1 MNHYFVEFGM
11 VIEVDAE
18 NEEEAEEKA
27 REVAKIEDAYAYVR
41 EV

>member
-11 VIEVDAE
+11 VIEVDADSK
-18 NEEEAEEKA
+18 EEAEEKA
-27 REVAKIEDAYAYVR
+27 REIAKIEDAYVYVR